1 MIRLRLLAFWRDER
15 AAVTPMMAALAVP
28 LIGAA
33 GFALDV
39 GLYYV
44 QNQQLQTATEAAALA
59 AAIDPSTRENAFKR
73 ANAYLGR
80 NGFPDLI
87 SEDDVEVGCY
97 SVDETLAPKAR
108 FIGPATSCPGTFPAT
123 PQANAVRVTATKQST
138 RFLTNVL
145 GDFSPIP
152 QLSATATAARI
163 DEAGI
168 ATTGNILGT
177 DGTKLVGGLLQ
188 TVNTLLGKLL
198 GIELALTDPQV
209 IAMMQHNIDA
219 GSFFDRLAI
228 NLDLVDKAGRSEPDV
243 TYGRVLEEKASMRDL
258 LLSASEAAPNGSLTQ
273 TTLGDL
279 AGDVSTDR
287 VIDLHGLF
295 GLGVWKN
302 MPVGEANAQPGLRAG
317 LNAYQLLTYAAQVK
331 GASSLDL
338 SSLAGAAFPD
348 STVKLTIIG
357 STPTN
362 RPRFSFGPAGET
374 SISSS
379 VSRLQL
385 KVRLVDTG
393 ISSGLLGILRLL
405 GVSIDLAND
414 IPVLI
419 SIGDSNATIK
429 EIRCAQTGE
438 QARDAQVDV
447 TVSPALIS
455 AYVGE
460 VRADAVNSTMPYI
473 DPTAVTPV
481 TVISAKI
488 KTILGPTIPLTDIT
502 AKAVAGP
509 ITGSGTTVTF
519 GPRGSGNPQIG
530 TPASEKSTETIGS
543 PYIGSNQ
550 VLLGQTISTLVSNL
564 DVRPSVAGV
573 SLDILSPLLQI
584 AGNLL
589 TPLLTGLL
597 DGLVGPVLDNL
608 LAALGLELG
617 NTRVWVTG
625 ARCGVP
631 VLV

>member
-1 MIRLRLLAFWRDER
+1 MMGRRLLAFWRDER
-15 AAVTPMMAALAVP
+15 AAVTPMVAALAVP

-44 QNQQLQTATEAAALA
+44 QNQQLRTATEAAALA
-59 AAIDPSTRENAFKR
+59 AAVNPNDAFNR
-73 ANAYLGR
+73 ANTYLGK
-80 NGFPDLI
+80 NGFPGLLNPN
-87 SEDDVEVGCY
+87 DVKLGRYCA
-97 SVDETLAPKAR
+97 DKNITDPKAR
-108 FIGPATSCPGTFPAT
+108 FIGPAANCPGSISTDPK
-123 PQANAVRVTATKQST
+123 PNAVRVTATKDST
-138 RFLTNVL
+138 RFLTGVL
-145 GDFSPIP
+145 GDYNPIP
-152 QLSATATAARI
+152 RLTATATAARI

-177 DGTKLVGGLLQ
+177 DGTKLGGGLLQ
-188 TVNTLLGKLL
+188 SVNKLL
-198 GIELALTDPQV
+198 GQLLGITLALTDEQV
-209 IAMMQHNIDA
+209 IAMMQHNVDA
-219 GSFFDRLAI
+219 GNFFDRLAV
-228 NLDLVDKAGRSEPDV
+228 NLGLVNGVGRTKADI
-243 TYGRVLEEKASMRDL
+243 TYGRVLEEKASMKDL
-258 LLSASEAAPNGSLTQ
+258 LLSAAQASSDGVTSQALAS
-273 TTLGDL
+273 L
-279 AGDVSTDR
+279 AGSVSADR

-338 SSLAGAAFPD
+338 SSLTGAAFPD

-374 SISSS
+374 SVSSS

-473 DPTAVTPV
+473 DPAAVTPV
-481 TVISAKI
+481 TILNAKL
-488 KTILGPTIPLTDIT
+488 LGIPLTSIT
-502 AKAVAGP
+502 AKAVALP
-509 ITGSGTTVTF
+509 VTGGDTTVTF

-530 TPASEKSTETIGS
+530 TPGSAQSAEITGTPYAKS
-543 PYIGSNQ
+543 NK
-550 VLLGQTISTLVSNL
+550 VLLGQTISTLVTNL
-564 DVRPSVAGV
+564 DIQPSVAGI
-573 SLDILSPLLQI
+573 SLNILTPLLQL

-589 TPLLTGLL
+589 RPLLTGLL

-617 NTRVWVTG
+617 NARVWVTG

>member
-1 MIRLRLLAFWRDER
+1 MIGRQLLAFWRDER
-15 AAVTPMMAALAVP
+15 AAVTPMVAALAVP

-39 GLYYV
+39 GIYYV

-59 AAIDPSTRENAFKR
+59 AAVNPNDAYNR
-73 ANAYLGR
+73 ANNYLGK
-80 NGFPDLI
+80 NGFPGLI
-87 SEDDVEVGCY
+87 NANDVKLGRYCA
-97 SVDETLAPKAR
+97 DKNITDPKAR
-108 FIGPATSCPGTFPAT
+108 FIGPTANCPGSLSTD
-123 PQANAVRVTATKQST
+123 PQANAVRVTATKDSM
-138 RFLTNVL
+138 RFLTSVL
-145 GDFSPIP
+145 GSFNPIP
-152 QLSATATAARI
+152 RLSATATAARI

-188 TVNTLLGKLL
+188 SVNKLL
-198 GIELALTDPQV
+198 GQLLGITLALTDEQV
-209 IAMMQHNIDA
+209 ISMMKHNVDA
-219 GSFFDRLAI
+219 GNFFDRLAV
-228 NLDLVDKAGRSEPDV
+228 NLGLVDGVGRSKSDI
-243 TYGRVLEEKASMRDL
+243 TYGRVLEEKASMKDI
-258 LLSASEAAPNGSLTQ
+258 LLSAAEASSDSVTSQ
-273 TTLGDL
+273 TLANL
-279 AGDVSTDR
+279 AGSVSGNRD
-287 VIDLHGLF
+287 IDLHGLF

-317 LNAYQLLTYAAQVK
+317 LNAYQLLTYAAQAK

-338 SSLAGAAFPD
+338 SSLTGAAFPG

-374 SISSS
+374 GVSTS

-393 ISSGLLGILRLL
+393 ISSGLLGLLKLL
-405 GVSIDLAND
+405 GVSIDLASD

-447 TVSPALIS
+447 AVSPALIS

-473 DPTAVTPV
+473 DPAAVTPV
-481 TVISAKI
+481 TILNAK
-488 KTILGPTIPLTDIT
+488 LFGIPLTSIT
-502 AKAVAGP
+502 AKAVALP
-509 ITGSGTTVTF
+509 VTGGDTSVTF

-530 TPASEKSTETIGS
+530 TPGS
-543 PYIGSNQ
+543 AQSAEITGTPYAKSNQ
-550 VLLGQTISTLVSNL
+550 LLLGQTISTLVTNL
-564 DVRPSVAGV
+564 DIQPSVAGI
-573 SLDILSPLLQI
+573 SLNILTPLLQV

-589 TPLLTGLL
+589 RPLLTGLL

>member
-1 MIRLRLLAFWRDER
+1 MIGRRLLAFWRDER
-15 AAVTPMMAALAVP
+15 AAVTPMVAALAVP

-44 QNQQLQTATEAAALA
+44 QNQQLRTATEAAALA
-59 AAIDPSTRENAFKR
+59 AAVNPNDAYNR
-73 ANAYLGR
+73 ANTYLGK
-80 NGFPDLI
+80 NGFPGLLNPN
-87 SEDDVEVGCY
+87 DVKLGRYCA
-97 SVDETLAPKAR
+97 DKNITDPKAR
-108 FIGPATSCPGTFPAT
+108 FIGPAANCPGSISTD
-123 PQANAVRVTATKQST
+123 PQANAVRVTATKDST

-145 GDFSPIP
+145 GSFNPIP
-152 QLSATATAARI
+152 KLAATATAARI

-188 TVNTLLGKLL
+188 SVNTLLGQLL
-198 GIELALTDPQV
+198 GITLALTDEQV
-209 IAMMQHNIDA
+209 IAMMQHNVDA
-219 GSFFDRLAI
+219 GNFFDRLAV
-228 NLDLVDKAGRSEPDV
+228 NLGLVSGVGRTKADI
-243 TYGRVLEEKASMRDL
+243 TYGRVLEEKASMKDL
-258 LLSASEAAPNGSLTQ
+258 LLSAAQASSDGITSQALAS
-273 TTLGDL
+273 L
-279 AGDVSTDR
+279 AGSVSADR

-317 LNAYQLLTYAAQVK
+317 LNAYQLLTYAAQAK

-338 SSLAGAAFPD
+338 SSLTGAAFPD

-374 SISSS
+374 SVSTS

-393 ISSGLLGILRLL
+393 ISSGLLSVLRLL
-405 GVSIDLAND
+405 GVSIDLASNV
-414 IPVLI
+414 PVLI
-419 SIGDSNATIK
+419 SIGDSNASIK
-429 EIRCAQTGE
+429 AIRCPQTGE

-447 TVSPALIS
+447 AVSPALIS

-473 DPTAVTPV
+473 DPAAVTPV
-481 TVISAKI
+481 TILNAKL
-488 KTILGPTIPLTDIT
+488 LGIPLTSIT
-502 AKAVAGP
+502 AKAVALP
-509 ITGSGTTVTF
+509 VTGGDTTVTF

-530 TPASEKSTETIGS
+530 TPGSAQSAEITGS
-543 PYIGSNQ
+543 PYARSNK
-550 VLLGQTISTLVSNL
+550 VLLGQTISTLVTNL
-564 DVRPSVAGV
+564 DIQPSVAGI
-573 SLDILSPLLQI
+573 SLNILTPLLQF

-589 TPLLTGLL
+589 KPLLTGLL

-608 LAALGLELG
+608 LAALGLDLG

-625 ARCGVP
+625 ARCGIP